1 MEEIKH
7 SRMKSDEKLAN
18 AVVVTPE
25 TKKPKVKITKRL
37 LSAYNLF
44 LKYNSV
50 IQASFDTLDDIPTSS
65 FGLEDVDIGA
75 SPWLMMAPNE
85 EFAAYKKVIR

>member
-50 IQASFDTLDDIPTSS
+50 IQASFDTLDDRCGHWRFT
-65 FGLEDVDIGA
+65 
-75 SPWLMMAPNE
+75 MA
-85 EFAAYKKVIR
+85 YDGTY